1 MGKADALWEETS
13 RCTMGTAGVRVQATG
28 ERFAEITPGRGSGQ
42 QGRNPAGES
51 PAVSIARVGHVAI
64 PHLGA
69 GNQPSYAWCKRPG
82 RPGAFELSEV
92 GATWGSSEH
101 GSLNIRE
108 CLQPRNQSPCG
119 SCIAGF
125 IWRAELV
132 PPRARLTLSGKKRV
146 EAPERRCGA
155 GD

>member
-1 MGKADALWEETS
+1 VRALKLPFVGEGCVMNEPMITGCQPDS
-13 RCTMGTAGVRVQATG
+13 RNSTVRD
-28 ERFAEITPGRGSGQ
+28 ERGGSGR
-42 QGRNPAGES
+42 QGHNPAGVS
-51 PAVSIARVGHVAI
+51 PVMSIARFRHVAI